1 MMVGIVTLSFTLLST
16 AFMLLSYRYIIS
28 ETRDRLERNAGYI
41 ASATGN
47 YLQNFNSWN
56 IFDNRADTWI
66 LYQTT
71 METVSSVS
79 DASVIVASTQGE
91 ILYASDEGMYSKQI
105 PQQIVD
111 QILERGNYAG
121 LTNLNG
127 IYGSNRYI
135 AGLPVQVQLDNPNLL
150 VNVGVVLVSGDTSG
164 LSEMWRSTA
173 TIFFFAAVVVL
184 LIAVIASSITSAHQ
198 TRPLTEMAEA
208 ARKFGRGEFDVRVNN
223 YKDRCHQTRPLTEM
237 AEAARKFGRG
247 EFDVRVNNYKDRC
260 DEIGELAEAFNS
272 MANSLAK
279 VESQRAEFIANV
291 SHELKTPMTTI
302 AGFAEGILDGTI
314 PPEKER
320 DALNVVVSETRRLS
334 RLVRRMLDLSRLN
347 ALTETVTAQE
357 QFDIIEIMSRV
368 LISLEGRINDRGLDV
383 DAQFPEDPVMVWGDP
398 DAVTQVCYNLLD
410 NAAKFAA
417 QGTAITVQITKKDGK
432 AYIAVRNLGATIP
445 SDELPLLFERFHK
458 ADSSR
463 SVDRDGVGLG
473 LYIVKT
479 ILGNLKENITATSED
494 GVTQFTFTL
503 TLA

>member
-1 MMVGIVTLSFTLLST
+1 MKSLYKRELAMMVGIVTLSFTLLST

-56 IFDNRADTWI
+56 IFDSRADTWI

-184 LIAVIASSITSAHQ
+184 LIAVIASSITSARR
-198 TRPLTEMAEA
+198 TRP
-208 ARKFGRGEFDVRVNN
+208 ARISGR
-223 YKDRCHQTRPLTEM
+223 
-237 AEAARKFGRG
+237 
-247 EFDVRVNNYKDRC
+247 
-260 DEIGELAEAFNS
+260 
-272 MANSLAK
+272 
-279 VESQRAEFIANV
+279 
-291 SHELKTPMTTI
+291 
-302 AGFAEGILDGTI
+302 
-314 PPEKER
+314 PPP
-320 DALNVVVSETRRLS
+320 S
-334 RLVRRMLDLSRLN
+334 R
-347 ALTETVTAQE
+347 
-357 QFDIIEIMSRV
+357 
-368 LISLEGRINDRGLDV
+368 
-383 DAQFPEDPVMVWGDP
+383 
-398 DAVTQVCYNLLD
+398 
-410 NAAKFAA
+410 
-417 QGTAITVQITKKDGK
+417 
-432 AYIAVRNLGATIP
+432 
-445 SDELPLLFERFHK
+445 
-458 ADSSR
+458 
-463 SVDRDGVGLG
+463 
-473 LYIVKT
+473 
-479 ILGNLKENITATSED
+479 
-494 GVTQFTFTL
+494 
-503 TLA
+503 

>member
-111 QILERGNYAG
+111 QILEGGNYAG

-184 LIAVIASSITSAHQ
+184 LIAVIASSITSA
-198 TRPLTEMAEA
+198 
-208 ARKFGRGEFDVRVNN
+208 
-223 YKDRCHQTRPLTEM
+223 HQTRPLTEM

-417 QGTAITVQITKKDGK
+417 QGTAITAQITKKDGK
-432 AYIAVRNLGATIP
+432 AYIAIQNLGATIP
-445 SDELPLLFERFHK
+445 PDELPLLFDRFHK

-463 SVDRDGVGLG
+463 SVDQDGVGLG

-479 ILGNLKENITATSED
+479 ILGNLKENITVTSED

>member
-1 MMVGIVTLSFTLLST
+1 MKSLYKRELAMMVGIVTLSFTLLST

-56 IFDNRADTWI
+56 IFDSRADTWI

-184 LIAVIASSITSAHQ
+184 LIAVIASSITSA
-198 TRPLTEMAEA
+198 
-208 ARKFGRGEFDVRVNN
+208 
-223 YKDRCHQTRPLTEM
+223 HQTRPLTEM

-410 NAAKFAA
+410 NAARYTPAGGAVTLSVAADGEALTIAVEDTGPGFSAEALARGGQAFYTSDASRPQEGHMGMGLYFAA
-417 QGTAITVQITKKDGK
+417 QTAKRHGGALRLANTG
-432 AYIAVRNLGATIP
+432 LGARA
-445 SDELPLLFERFHK
+445 ELVLP
-458 ADSSR
+458 
-463 SVDRDGVGLG
+463 
-473 LYIVKT
+473 I
-479 ILGNLKENITATSED
+479 N
-494 GVTQFTFTL
+494 
-503 TLA
+503 